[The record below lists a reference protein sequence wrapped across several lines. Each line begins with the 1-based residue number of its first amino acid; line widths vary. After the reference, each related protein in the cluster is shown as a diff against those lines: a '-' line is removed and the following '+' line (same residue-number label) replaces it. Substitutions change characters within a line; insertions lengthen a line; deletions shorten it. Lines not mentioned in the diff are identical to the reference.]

1 MSIIATGGVFI
12 GSAALIIILSVFN
25 GFESLVVSL
34 YNSFDADLQITASKG
49 KTFVVTD
56 KLLTQLKQTN
66 GIADVNA
73 VLEEN
78 VLLKY
83 NDLQYFAT
91 IKGMDARTTEES
103 KLSTL
108 VVDGKLKLLEKK
120 MPYACIGF
128 GVASA
133 LGISPKNMI
142 TPLTVYVPNRFSKA
156 NFTDGDAALTI
167 RNINVSSVFSVQQD
181 FDAKYIIVP
190 IEFTRELL
198 SYDKELTSIE
208 INLKNGFP
216 DNKLQQSVQ
225 TIVGN
230 NFKVK
235 TKAQQHDLLY
245 KIMTAEKWAVFFI
258 LVVILIVASFNI
270 IASLTMLIIEKQ
282 KDIAILK
289 SLGASA
295 KQVSNIFLFQGTLI
309 SFYGAIGGIVT
320 GIIVCL
326 LQKQFGFVTLGGAG
340 SFVIDAYPV
349 KLLFMDIVY
358 VFITVLFIG
367 YLAAMIAVQS
377 LKKIEEK
384 GIATIIKNND

>member
-34 YNSFDADLQITASKG
+34 YNSFDADLQITATKG
-49 KTFVVTD
+49 KTFVITD
-56 KLLTQLKQTN
+56 KIINDLNRTN

-91 IKGMDARTTEES
+91 IKGMDAHIAEAS

-108 VVDGKLKLLEKK
+108 VVDGKLKLLDGN

-190 IEFTRELL
+190 IGFTRELL
-198 SYDKELTSIE
+198 SYDKELTSVE
-208 INLKNGFP
+208 INLKDGFSES
-216 DNKLQQSVQ
+216 KLQQSVQ

-258 LVVILIVASFNI
+258 LVFILIVASFNI

-289 SLGASA
+289 SLGATA
-295 KQVSNIFLFQGTLI
+295 TQVTNIFLFQGTLI
-309 SFYGAIGGIVT
+309 SLYGAIGGIIT
-320 GIIVCL
+320 GIVVCL
-326 LQKQFGFVTLGGAG
+326 LQQQFGFVTLGGAG

-349 KLLFMDIVY
+349 KLLLMDIIY
-358 VFITVLFIG
+358 VLITVVFIG

-377 LKKIEEK
+377 LKKIDK
-384 GIATIIKNND
+384 IGIATIIKNND